1 MHSPRPLC
9 AAPHCAIK
17 GRHRDTCEHQDCA
30 PTCPEARCWG
40 CLPRWA
46 ADGLRLCDV
55 DTRRISEDAARAA
68 DQYLG
73 LESSIIRRG
82 GGGEQE
88 KTSGSSSGAPVP
100 DDEVMD
106 TRVKIRGLLGAIVRL
121 ITEQRGVTRPGGGKT
136 APEFAAR
143 PGKADPAGLTAHR
156 EDDLRPL
163 AEFIARHAEWI
174 AAHKYGPTIARDLR
188 LIAGNGRIWALAYP
202 AGSDRLYVGD
212 CPMDVTEQDGSVGTC
227 GARLYQYPEQPL
239 ITCSG
244 CRREETIEQWRR
256 WLVADADDEA
266 DAYQIAT
273 HLSLMW
279 MRPVG
284 PDTVKRWGQRDHIH
298 PIVEPVE
305 GADETRVKRDAR
317 NRTQY
322 RLTEAVE
329 YAGTLWGPPAK
340 KASKAA

>member
-1 MHSPRPLC
+1 MHNPRPLC
-9 AAPHCAIK
+9 AAPHCNIRN
-17 GRHRDTCEHQDCA
+17 RHRDTCPDPDQ
-30 PTCPEARCWG
+30 CWG

-46 ADGLRLCDV
+46 ADGLRLCELDV
-55 DTRRISEDAARAA
+55 KRISEDASRAA
-68 DQYLG
+68 DLWAG
-73 LESSIIRRG
+73 LEQNIIRS
-82 GGGEQE
+82 GGGEKE
-88 KTSGSSSGAPVP
+88 KTSGTSSGAPVP
-100 DDEVMD
+100 DDDVMD
-106 TRVKIRGLLGAIVRL
+106 ARTRIRGLLLAIVRL
-121 ITEQRGVTRPGGGKT
+121 ITEQRGVTWPSERYVQRLPQGIEGPREIRT
-136 APEFAAR
+136 RRTEDLTVAAR
-143 PGKADPAGLTAHR
+143 
-156 EDDLRPL
+156 
-163 AEFIARHAEWI
+163 FIAKHAEWI
-174 AAHKYGPTIARDLR
+174 AAHQYGPTIARDLR
-188 LIAGNGRIWALAYP
+188 NIAGDGRVWGMAYP

-212 CPMDVTEQDGSVGTC
+212 CPMPVTEADDTEGIC
-227 GARLYQYPEQPL
+227 GARLYQYPDQPL
-239 ITCSG
+239 ITCIG

-305 GADETRVKRDAR
+305 GTDEVRVKRDAK

-329 YAGTLWGPPAK
+329 YAEKLWGPPAK
-340 KASKAA
+340 ASRAA